1 MKLHDRIRARATIR
15 MTARKLGSTTAQSRA
30 EMQAAIDA
38 AWQTEDLAARVYW
51 ARLFPDGRKPTV
63 EAFIC
68 RLAREVQS
76 G

>member
-1 MKLHDRIRARATIR
+1 MKLHENLRAKAAIRK
-15 MTARKLGSTTAQSRA
+15 TARTFGSTTAQSRA

-38 AWQTEDLAARVYW
+38 AWQTEDPAARAYW